1 MKKRIR
7 KKRHLGEFKQYG
19 NVIIINTDGKE
30 ETAEALL
37 EKFEP
42 IIDKF
47 SLSVAGGGTG
57 RILIPSKKN
66 NKYIPELAVAVVTA
80 VVQEQQID
88 QMVFCIYVKGATEV
102 PQEALNAIK
111 ETFEDEK
118 CEIQIGRKLDL
129 WHTNV

>member
-88 QMVFCIYVKGATEV
+88 QMVFCIYVKDITEV

-118 CEIQIGRKLDL
+118 YEIQIGRKLDL